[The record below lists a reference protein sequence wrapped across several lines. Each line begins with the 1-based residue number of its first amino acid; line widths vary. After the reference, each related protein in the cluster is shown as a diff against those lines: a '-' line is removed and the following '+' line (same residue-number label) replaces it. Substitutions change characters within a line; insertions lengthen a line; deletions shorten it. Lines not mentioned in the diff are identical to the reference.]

1 MQNTMKSVARLMG
14 NLSQGALWIAGIGLV
29 LMTMF
34 IAAQVIWRYVFNDS
48 LTWSEPASVMIMGW
62 FIFLGAAVG
71 IREGYHLSFDVLL
84 YLLPQRGKELLH
96 TLSDVFVGAFGG
108 GMIFYGAQL
117 AIKTAG
123 NQMPSLAFP
132 APSTS
137 YPSWPAACW
146 SSSFLSSALPVAPPA
161 SIPRVSARRSR
172 STDLMELWILF
183 GTFTFLLLIG
193 TPVAFCLGVS
203 SFATILYLGLPP
215 VVIFQRLNS
224 GVSVFALM
232 AIPFFIFAGDLMVR
246 GDIARRL
253 VALAGSMVGHLRGGL
268 GQVNILASV
277 MFGGVSGSAAA
288 DASAVGGLMVPQ
300 MKARGYDVDYAV
312 NITVVGSI
320 IALMI
325 PPSHNMI
332 IYSISAG
339 GRISIADLFTAGII
353 PGLLLAL
360 CLMLAAWI
368 VARQRGYPTEAFPGL
383 RAMGRLF
390 VSAVPGLILIAII
403 FGGVRSGVFT
413 ASESSNIAV
422 VYALLVTLLVYRTLS
437 WEDFKEATFAAVRTT
452 AMVLMVI
459 GCAASF
465 GWLLAY
471 LKVPTAMVSLLQGV
485 SENPLII
492 LLLLNVVLLILGTFM
507 DMSPLIVITTP
518 IFLPVAT
525 AFGVDPVHFGVILIL
540 NLGIGLC
547 TPPVGAVLFVGCA
560 VGRIPIW
567 QALQTIWPF
576 YGAAVAA
583 LLLVT
588 YVPALSLWL
597 PSLFR

>member
-1 MQNTMKSVARLMG
+1 
-14 NLSQGALWIAGIGLV
+14 
-29 LMTMF
+29 
-34 IAAQVIWRYVFNDS
+34 
-48 LTWSEPASVMIMGW
+48 
-62 FIFLGAAVG
+62 
-71 IREGYHLSFDVLL
+71 
-84 YLLPQRGKELLH
+84 
-96 TLSDVFVGAFGG
+96 
-108 GMIFYGAQL
+108 
-117 AIKTAG
+117 
-123 NQMPSLAFP
+123 
-132 APSTS
+132 
-137 YPSWPAACW
+137 
-146 SSSFLSSALPVAPPA
+146 
-161 SIPRVSARRSR
+161 
-172 STDLMELWILF
+172 MELWVLF
-183 GTFTFLLLIG
+183 GTFVFLLLIG
-193 TPVAFCLGVS
+193 TPVAFCLGIS
-203 SFATILYLGLPP
+203 SFATVLYLGLPP
-215 VVIFQRLNS
+215 VVVFQRLNS

-232 AIPFFIFAGDLMVR
+232 AIPFFIYAGDLMVR

-253 VALAGSMVGHLRGGL
+253 VALAGGLVGHLRGGL
-268 GQVNILASV
+268 GQVNVLASV

-312 NITVVGSI
+312 NVTVVGSI

-360 CLMLAAWI
+360 SLMVAAWL
-368 VARQRGYPTEAFPGL
+368 VARRRGYPTEPFPGF
-383 RAMGRLF
+383 RALGGLLA
-390 VSAVPGLILIAII
+390 SAVPGLILVAII
-403 FGGVRSGVFT
+403 FGGVRSGIFT

-437 WEDFKEATFAAVRTT
+437 WSDFLEATFAAVRTT

-471 LKVPTAMVSLLQGV
+471 LRVPASMVALLQGV
-485 SENPLII
+485 SDNPIII

-525 AFGVDPVHFGVILIL
+525 AFGIDPVHFGVILIL

-560 VGRIPIW
+560 VGRIPIS
-567 QALQTIWPF
+567 QAMKTIWPF
-576 YGAAVAA
+576 YGAAFAT
-583 LLLVT
+583 LMLVS
-588 YVPALSLWL
+588 YIPALSLWL
-597 PSLFR
+597 PAVFR